1 MNSKLSKLEKIS
13 KKIRLNILEMIVKKK
28 KGHIGGTFSC
38 VDILVILYFSGFLK
52 LNKSNLKDKKRN
64 RFILS
69 KGHACLALYSIL
81 FYLKI
86 ISNKKY
92 NSYGDNGGL
101 GAQLDMNVPGVDWVT
116 GSLGNA
122 LGVTCGFAL
131 AAKLNNLNYKS
142 YVLLGDA
149 ECEEGSIWE
158 ALTFASYHKLNNII
172 VLVDRNRLSVTDVLD
187 NNSFF
192 KNYSTILKSLNWN
205 CFEVDGHSMYEL
217 NLYLNKAQRSKKPV
231 MILCNTIKG
240 KGVSF
245 MENSIKWHHTVPNLE
260 EINKAR
266 KELERDIV

>member
-1 MNSKLSKLEKIS
+1 MNSKLLKLEKIS
-13 KKIRLNILEMIVKKK
+13 KKIRSDILEMIIRKG

-38 VDILVILYFSGFLK
+38 VDILVTLYFSSFLK
-52 LNKSNLKDKKRN
+52 INRTNFINKNRN

-81 FYLKI
+81 FNLKI
-86 ISNKKY
+86 ISKEKF

-101 GAQLDMNVPGVDWVT
+101 GAQLDMKIPGVDWVT

-122 LGVTCGFAL
+122 LGVACGFAL
-131 AAKLNNLNYKS
+131 AAKLDNLHYKS

-158 ALTFASYHKLNNII
+158 ALTFASSHKLNNII
-172 VLVDRNRLSVTDVLD
+172 ILIDRNKLSVTDVLD
-187 NNSFF
+187 NESFF

-205 CFEVDGHSMYEL
+205 YFEVNGHSMYEL
-217 NLYLNKAQRSKKPV
+217 NFYLNKAQKSNKPV

-245 MENSIKWHHTVPNLE
+245 MENSIKWHHTIPNSE
-260 EINKAR
+260 EIYKAR
-266 KELERDIV
+266 KELEKKIV